1 MTAKWGPMKAR
12 NTWYTFLAISFFTT
26 TMFFNNCAPSGEE
39 ESTEESNSEQAAELV
54 TEFSGK
60 LSGSFTQVYA
70 DGKAYGYA
78 YDSMNKTKVIKVIF
92 YANGPVGTGTYAG
105 EVIAK
110 ETGVGAS
117 AGHYFTFKLPAAFA
131 NGTQQKM
138 YAYGHEAKA
147 EYLIA
152 LSPKT
157 YVAYTPKA
165 EPYYNANVGPYIATN
180 CTRCHTWTHAN
191 LFGGP
196 LMSPTPFA
204 GGTATSNKLIR
215 KMSGAEGHTGGVFC
229 SMGSGFCATLQAWW
243 TAEFQ

>member
-1 MTAKWGPMKAR
+1 MKAR
-12 NTWYTFLAISFFTT
+12 KTWYTFLAISFFTT

-39 ESTEESNSEQAAELV
+39 ESTDASTSEQAAEIV
-54 TEFSGK
+54 TDFSGK

-147 EYLIA
+147 EYLIS

-157 YVAYTPKA
+157 YVAYTLTL
-165 EPYYNANVGPYIATN
+165 GPSSLPTALDAT
-180 CTRCHTWTHAN
+180 R
-191 LFGGP
+191 GP
-196 LMSPTPFA
+196 
-204 GGTATSNKLIR
+204 
-215 KMSGAEGHTGGVFC
+215 
-229 SMGSGFCATLQAWW
+229 TL
-243 TAEFQ
+243 TYSVDL